1 MKKILHLA
9 LVATIFAAC
18 NTNTPEGL
26 PDSPQPIDYPTEKQE
41 AVTNDFTLLKACIGK
56 SDAEITALLTERGF
70 SLGDDGKFQKSVDG
84 VTTTMDVYSSANVC
98 MTVHDSDFSVQK
110 TVFGQWVNQMR
121 QSAAFANLVRSSYR
135 FRSGWGDGSHA
146 CNTPEELLAHVEPVT
161 TPEGGMT
168 ATVDGNDMFANQYSI
183 VLFPGLNGV
192 YLQISNPRV
201 GKQSDDF
208 TETDLKDEDLHK
220 HILISRVDYLTIRH
234 KGFYATDVSGKINSG
249 TEIPFLA
256 EYVSPG
262 DFGGIKLFYND
273 KTNLLLD
280 GSIVWN
286 GCGGL
291 EFPES
296 FRAGL
301 PLKNGLDYPGQE
313 RFAFIGDD
321 GKYVTVDD
329 DSELQ
334 RIWESVSKQK
344 EFQYYYANS
353 SKKVAVYLYTPSV
366 GLFDPNVASYFVFTE
381 Q

>member
-1 MKKILHLA
+1 MKKILCLA
-9 LVATIFAAC
+9 LAAVILVAC
-18 NTNTPEGL
+18 NTTPEGL
-26 PDSPQPIDYPTEKQE
+26 PEKPQQIDYPTENQE
-41 AVTNDFTLLKACIGK
+41 AITNDFTLVKACIGK
-56 SDAEITALLTERGF
+56 SDAEITALLTKYGF
-70 SLGDDGKFQKSVDG
+70 SLGENNKYQKVVNG
-84 VTTTMDVYSSANVC
+84 VTKTMDVYSSANVC
-98 MTVHDSDFSVQK
+98 MTACDNDFSALK
-110 TVFGQWVNQMR
+110 DVFGQWVNQLQ
-121 QSAAFANLVRSSYR
+121 QSEAFANLVRSSYSFNPGR
-135 FRSGWGDGSHA
+135 GRGRRS
-146 CNTPEELLAHVEPVT
+146 CTTPKQLMALIEPVT
-161 TPEGGMT
+161 TPDDGMS
-168 ATVDGNDMFANQYSI
+168 ASVSGNDIFANQYSI
-183 VLFPGLNGV
+183 TLFPDLNGV
-192 YLQISNPRV
+192 YLHILNPRAGV
-201 GKQSDDF
+201 PSDDF
-208 TETDLKDEDLHK
+208 TESDLKDEDLHK
-220 HILISRVDYLTIRH
+220 HILISRIDYLTFRH
-234 KGFYATDVSGKINSG
+234 KGFYATEVSGKINSG
-249 TEIPFLA
+249 TQIPFLA
-256 EYVSPG
+256 EYMSPG

-301 PLKNGLDYPGQE
+301 PLKSGLDYPGQE